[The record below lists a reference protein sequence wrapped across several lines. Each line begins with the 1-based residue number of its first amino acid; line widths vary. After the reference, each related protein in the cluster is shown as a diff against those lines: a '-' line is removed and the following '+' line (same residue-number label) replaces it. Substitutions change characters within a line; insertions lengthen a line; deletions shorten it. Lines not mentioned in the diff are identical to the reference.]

1 MKWRSQEIS
10 LEYSEKK
17 DYAFFLYCDVQRLVL
32 VGTHFSYLFIL
43 TPATFFPGFA
53 PDAWPMRGNQR
64 TELRP
69 TRALTI
75 TKVEYNRA
83 IYGEN

>member
-1 MKWRSQEIS
+1 MEKTLYVWRIWLARTSQSFAIPIPLVFLPYES
-10 LEYSEKK
+10 KEALEEW
-17 DYAFFLYCDVQRLVL
+17 
-32 VGTHFSYLFIL
+32 
-43 TPATFFPGFA
+43 
-53 PDAWPMRGNQR
+53 DAWPMWGNQR